1 MAEERRV
8 RHSLRRRITLSTL
21 LIFIASICALSY
33 YASRMLREDMERM
46 LADQQS
52 STVSYVADELNHE
65 LEERILAVEKVARS
79 IDQAMLDHPAALQQF
94 LESHTIFQD
103 MFNSG
108 VVAVS
113 LNGTA
118 LADVPVVAGRRGTS
132 YADNAATHTALTE
145 GKLVIGRPV
154 IGRVL
159 KQPLFNINAP
169 IRDGHGKVI
178 GALFGVINLA
188 NPNFLDGVG
197 GHSYGKSGGY
207 LVHDQQHGII
217 VTATDKSRV
226 LQPLPAPGTNE
237 MNDKRRQGFL
247 GTAISTN
254 SLGVE
259 VLSSAARIPAS
270 GWLVVAALPTE
281 EAFAPIR
288 DMQRRIVL
296 AAILLTLIAGAISW
310 WLLRRQF
317 APLHAAVQSL
327 AGMSEASKPLQ
338 PLPIAKQD
346 EIGLLVG
353 GFNQLLATLGE
364 HEAQLKTERDFFSAV
379 LQQSSDGVLLF
390 EPEDLRI
397 REVNP
402 KIFHMLGYERDEL
415 LGLKYSELLDAD
427 LESVAENVGRILH
440 DKLPLV
446 RERNLRKKDGALV
459 AVELNA
465 GLVETGARQLIM
477 VNLRDLTERKQAEQ
491 QLRDQQFYTRSL
503 FESNVDA
510 LMTTDPRGIISDVN
524 QQMEALTGCTRDEL
538 IGTLFKNNF
547 TDPERAEAA
556 ITRALR
562 EGKVTNYEL
571 TAHAKDGTETVVSYN
586 ASTFHDRDG
595 KLQGVFAAARDV
607 TERKQFE
614 HALQETNVELDSA
627 VAAAEKANLAKSEF
641 LSSMSHE
648 LRSPLNSVLGFAQL
662 MEFQTPPPSPA
673 QKQSIDQILKAGWYL
688 LSLINE
694 ILDLAKIESGKVTMS
709 QESMSLSEVLQD
721 CQVMIEPQAHQRGI
735 QLTFPY
741 LDNPFYVHGDR
752 TRVKQV
758 MINLLSNAIKYN
770 RVGGSVIVQCTMSG
784 KNRLRVSVKDTG
796 TGLAPE
802 QVAQLFQPFNRLGQ
816 ESGAEEGTG
825 IGLVVTKQLVELMG
839 GVIGVESSVGVG
851 SVFWFELAASCAP
864 KLVSGSIGKTGSD
877 EQDLVAAYE
886 LSSQRTLL
894 YIEDNP
900 ENMALVEQLI
910 ALRSDLIL
918 LTAID
923 GHLGIQ
929 LARAYQPDVILMDI
943 KMPGISGFGA
953 LKILREDP
961 VTAHIPVMALSAN
974 AIPRD
979 IERGMEAG
987 FFSYLT
993 KPIEVREF
1001 MNALDVALRYAAE
1014 NRQTQ

>member
-21 LIFIASICALSY
+21 LIFLASIWALSY
-33 YASRMLREDMERM
+33 YASRMLREDMERL

-65 LEERILAVEKVARS
+65 LEDRILAVEKVARS

-94 LESHTIFQD
+94 LERRTIFQD
-103 MFNSG
+103 MFNAG

-154 IGRVL
+154 MGRVL

-178 GALFGVINLA
+178 GALLGVINLA
-188 NPNFLDGVG
+188 NHNFLDGVG

-207 LVHDQQHGII
+207 VVHDQQNGII
-217 VTATDKSRV
+217 VTATDKRRV
-226 LQPLPAPGTNE
+226 LQPSPAPGTNE
-237 MNDKRRQGFL
+237 VYDKRRQGFL
-247 GTAISTN
+247 GSVVAVN

-259 VLSSAARIPAS
+259 VLSSAARIPVA
-270 GWLVVAALPTE
+270 GWLVLASLPTE

-317 APLHAAVQSL
+317 APLHAAVESL
-327 AGMSEASKPLQ
+327 AGMSDAGQPLQ

-346 EIGLLVG
+346 EIGQLVG

-402 KIFHMLGYERDEL
+402 KICHMLGYERDEL

-427 LESVAENVGRILH
+427 LESAEENVRRILH

-459 AVELNA
+459 AVEINA

-477 VNLRDLTERKQAEQ
+477 VNLRDLTERKQAEH
-491 QLRDQQFYTRSL
+491 R
-503 FESNVDA
+503 
-510 LMTTDPRGIISDVN
+510 
-524 QQMEALTGCTRDEL
+524 
-538 IGTLFKNNF
+538 
-547 TDPERAEAA
+547 
-556 ITRALR
+556 
-562 EGKVTNYEL
+562 
-571 TAHAKDGTETVVSYN
+571 
-586 ASTFHDRDG
+586 
-595 KLQGVFAAARDV
+595 
-607 TERKQFE
+607 
-614 HALQETNVELDSA
+614 LQETNAQLESA
-627 VAAAEKANLAKSEF
+627 KAAAEKANLAKSEF

-648 LRSPLNSVLGFAQL
+648 LRSPLNAVLGFAQL
-662 MEFQTPPPSPA
+662 MECQTPPPSEK
-673 QKQSIDQILKAGWYL
+673 QKRSIDQILKAGWHL

-709 QESMSLSEVLQD
+709 QQSISISEVLQD
-721 CQVMIEPQAHQRGI
+721 CQAMIEPQAQQHEI
-735 QLTFPY
+735 QVTFPH
-741 LDNPFYVHGDR
+741 LDKPLYIHADQ
-752 TRVKQV
+752 TKVKQV
-758 MINLLSNAIKYN
+758 LINLLSNAIKYN
-770 RVGGSVIVQCTMSG
+770 RAGGTVVVQCAMSG
-784 KNRLRVSVKDTG
+784 ANRLRVSVKDTG
-796 TGLAPE
+796 VGMAPE
-802 QVAQLFQPFNRLGQ
+802 QLAQLFQPFNRLGQ
-816 ESGAEEGTG
+816 ESGTIEGTG
-825 IGLVVTKQLVELMG
+825 IGLVVTKRLVELMG
-839 GVIGVESSVGVG
+839 GVIGFESSVGVG
-851 SVFWFELAASCAP
+851 SVFWFELAASSAP
-864 KLVSGSIGKTGSD
+864 KRVAGSIGETGAL
-877 EQDLVAAYE
+877 EQDQVAEYE
-886 LSSQRTLL
+886 LLSQRTVL
-894 YIEDNP
+894 YVEDNP
-900 ENMALVEQLI
+900 ANLALVEELI
-910 ALRSDLIL
+910 GLRSDLQL

-923 GHLGIQ
+923 GRVGLQ
-929 LARAYQPDVILMDI
+929 FARAYQPDVILMDI

-953 LKILREDP
+953 LEVLRQDP
-961 VTAHIPVMALSAN
+961 ATAHIPVMALSAN

-979 IERGMEAG
+979 IARGMEAG

-993 KPIEVREF
+993 KPIKVREF
-1001 MNALDVALRYAAE
+1001 MAALDVALRYAAE
-1014 NRQTQ
+1014 NRQAK

>member
-21 LIFIASICALSY
+21 LIFLASIWALSY

-65 LEERILAVEKVARS
+65 LEDRILAVEKVARS

-94 LESHTIFQD
+94 LERRTIFQD
-103 MFNSG
+103 MFNAG

-154 IGRVL
+154 MGRVL

-178 GALFGVINLA
+178 GALLGVINLA
-188 NPNFLDGVG
+188 KPNFLDGVG

-207 LVHDQQHGII
+207 LVQDQQHGII
-217 VTATDKSRV
+217 VTATDKRRV

-270 GWLVVAALPTE
+270 GWLVVAVLPTE

-317 APLHAAVQSL
+317 APLHAAVESL
-327 AGMSEASKPLQ
+327 AGMSDASQPLQ

-346 EIGLLVG
+346 EIGQLVG
-353 GFNQLLATLGE
+353 GFNQLLATLGK

-379 LQQSSDGVLLF
+379 LQQSSDGVALF
-390 EPEDLRI
+390 DPHDSRI
-397 REVNP
+397 EEVNP
-402 KIFHMLGYERDEL
+402 SICHMLGYQREEL

-427 LESVAENVGRILH
+427 LERATESVRRILQ
-440 DKLPLV
+440 DKLPFV
-446 RERNLRKKDGALV
+446 TERNLRKKDGALV

-465 GLVETGARQLIM
+465 GLVETGGRQLIM
-477 VNLRDLTERKQAEQ
+477 VNLRDLTERKQAE
-491 QLRDQQFYTRSL
+491 
-503 FESNVDA
+503 
-510 LMTTDPRGIISDVN
+510 
-524 QQMEALTGCTRDEL
+524 
-538 IGTLFKNNF
+538 
-547 TDPERAEAA
+547 
-556 ITRALR
+556 
-562 EGKVTNYEL
+562 
-571 TAHAKDGTETVVSYN
+571 
-586 ASTFHDRDG
+586 
-595 KLQGVFAAARDV
+595 
-607 TERKQFE
+607 RK
-614 HALQETNVELDSA
+614 LQETNAQLESA
-627 VAAAEKANLAKSEF
+627 KAAAEKANLAKSEF

-648 LRSPLNSVLGFAQL
+648 LRSPLNAVLGFAQL
-662 MEFQTPPPSPA
+662 MECQTPPPSEK
-673 QKQSIDQILKAGWYL
+673 QKRSIDQILKAGWHL

-694 ILDLAKIESGKVTMS
+694 ILDLAKIELGKVTML
-709 QESMSLSEVLQD
+709 QESISISEVLQE
-721 CQVMIEPQAHQRGI
+721 CQAMMEPQAQQREI
-735 QLTFPY
+735 QVTFPH
-741 LDNPFYVHGDR
+741 LDKPLYVRADQ
-752 TRVKQV
+752 TKVKQV
-758 MINLLSNAIKYN
+758 MLNLLSNAIKYN
-770 RVGGSVIVQCTMSG
+770 RVGGAVMVECAMSG
-784 KNRLRVSVKDTG
+784 TNRLRVSVKDTG
-796 TGLAPE
+796 VGLAPE
-802 QVAQLFQPFNRLGQ
+802 QLAQLFQPFNRLGQ
-816 ESGAEEGTG
+816 ESGTQEGTG
-825 IGLVVTKQLVELMG
+825 IGLVVTKRLVELMG
-839 GVIGVESSVGVG
+839 GVIGFESSVGVG
-851 SVFWFELAASCAP
+851 SVFWFELPASSAP
-864 KLVSGSIGKTGSD
+864 KRVAGSIGETGAD
-877 EQDLVAAYE
+877 AQDQVAVYE
-886 LSSQRTLL
+886 SSSQRTLL
-894 YIEDNP
+894 YVEDNP
-900 ENMALVEQLI
+900 ANLALVEELI
-910 ALRSDLIL
+910 GLRSDLKL

-923 GHLGIQ
+923 GHVGIQ
-929 LARAYQPDVILMDI
+929 FARAYQPDVILMDI
-943 KMPGISGFGA
+943 KMPGLSGFGA
-953 LKILREDP
+953 LEVLRQDP
-961 VTAHIPVMALSAN
+961 ATAHIPVMALSAN

-979 IERGMEAG
+979 IARGMEAG

-993 KPIEVREF
+993 KPIKVREF
-1001 MNALDVALRYAAE
+1001 MAALDVALRYAAE
-1014 NRQTQ
+1014 NRQTKQDSE

>member
-1 MAEERRV
+1 MAED
-8 RHSLRRRITLSTL
+8 RHARYSLRRRITFTTL
-21 LIFIASICALSY
+21 LIFLVSIWALSS
-33 YASRMLREDMERM
+33 YASRMLREDMERL

-65 LEERILAVEKVARS
+65 LEGRILAVEKVARS

-113 LNGTA
+113 LNGTV

-132 YADNAATHTALTE
+132 YADNAGTHTALTE

-154 IGRVL
+154 LGRVL

-169 IRDGHGKVI
+169 IRDGQGKVI

-207 LVHDQQHGII
+207 LLQDQQHGII
-217 VTATDKSRV
+217 VTATDKRRV

-327 AGMSEASKPLQ
+327 AGMSDSSKLLQ
-338 PLPIAKQD
+338 PLPISKQD

-379 LQQSSDGVLLF
+379 LQQSSDGVLMF

-402 KIFHMLGYERDEL
+402 KICHMLGYERDEL
-415 LGLKYSELLDAD
+415 LGLKYSELLEAD
-427 LESVAENVGRILH
+427 QESVTENVRSILL
-440 DKLPLV
+440 DKMPLV
-446 RERNLRKKDGALV
+446 RERNLRKKDGVVV
-459 AVELNA
+459 AAEVNA

-477 VNLRDLTERKQAEQ
+477 ANLRDLTERKQAEQ
-491 QLRDQQFYTRSL
+491 RLKET
-503 FESNVDA
+503 N
-510 LMTTDPRGIISDVN
+510 I
-524 QQMEALTGCTRDEL
+524 EL
-538 IGTLFKNNF
+538 
-547 TDPERAEAA
+547 ERA
-556 ITRALR
+556 
-562 EGKVTNYEL
+562 K
-571 TAHAKDGTETVVSYN
+571 
-586 ASTFHDRDG
+586 
-595 KLQGVFAAARDV
+595 
-607 TERKQFE
+607 
-614 HALQETNVELDSA
+614 
-627 VAAAEKANLAKSEF
+627 AAAEKANLAKSEF

-648 LRSPLNSVLGFAQL
+648 LRSPLNAVLGFAQL
-662 MEFQTPPPSPA
+662 MESQTPPPSEK
-673 QKQSIDQILKAGWYL
+673 QKRSIDQILKAGWHL

-694 ILDLAKIESGKVTMS
+694 ILDLAKIELGKVTMS
-709 QESMSLSEVLQD
+709 QESISLCEVLQD
-721 CQVMIEPQAHQRGI
+721 CQAMIEPQAQQHRI
-735 QLTFPY
+735 EVTFPH
-741 LDNPFYVHGDR
+741 LDEPLYVHADQ
-752 TRVKQV
+752 TKVKQV
-758 MINLLSNAIKYN
+758 LINLLSNAIKYN
-770 RVGGSVIVQCTMSG
+770 RVGGAVMVECAMRG
-784 KNRLRVSVKDTG
+784 ANRLRVSVKDTG
-796 TGLAPE
+796 VGLAPE
-802 QVAQLFQPFNRLGQ
+802 QLAQLFQPFNRLGQ

-839 GVIGVESSVGVG
+839 GVIGFESSVDVG
-851 SVFWFELAASCAP
+851 SVFWFELPTSSAP
-864 KLVSGSIGKTGSD
+864 KRVAGSIGETGAD
-877 EQDLVAAYE
+877 AQDQVAVYE
-886 LSSQRTLL
+886 SSSQRTLL
-894 YIEDNP
+894 YVEDNP
-900 ENMALVEQLI
+900 ANLALVEELI
-910 ALRSDLIL
+910 GLRSDLKL

-923 GHLGIQ
+923 GNVGIQ
-929 LARAYQPDVILMDI
+929 FARAYQPDMILMDI
-943 KMPGISGFGA
+943 KMPGLSGFGA
-953 LKILREDP
+953 LEVLRQDP
-961 VTAHIPVMALSAN
+961 ATAHIPVMALSAN

-979 IERGMEAG
+979 IARGMEAG

-993 KPIEVREF
+993 KPIKVREF
-1001 MNALDVALRYAAE
+1001 MAALDVALRYAAE
-1014 NRQTQ
+1014 NGQAK